1 MSSWRRS
8 FPKTMG
14 YHLSLSRLNHWL
26 PRAQAHPKVMQGT
39 ADFHHQIAA
48 AFLPQTDPVF
58 DNATA
63 LDAAVD
69 MFDPQP
75 TVRERLIRS
84 VLLPCQLL
92 ATGFLGRHEDCHV
105 GQREGQETQILQ
117 QPAPCGQGIR
127 RRVGH
132 AFIMHAASPGITEKE
147 DDAPLGAVM
156 GKRGEVG
163 TTAGAATRGGRS
175 SSTGITT
182 VAASASDT
190 PNRCARA
197 VRDRVGASPRARSA
211 ASNTGRR
218 T

>member
-1 MSSWRRS
+1 MALRTWRIITAPQVGGSNASVWSSI
-8 FPKTMG
+8 
-14 YHLSLSRLNHWL
+14 HLSLSRLNHWL

-92 ATGFLGRHEDCHV
+92 
-105 GQREGQETQILQ
+105 
-117 QPAPCGQGIR
+117 
-127 RRVGH
+127 
-132 AFIMHAASPGITEKE
+132 
-147 DDAPLGAVM
+147 
-156 GKRGEVG
+156 
-163 TTAGAATRGGRS
+163 
-175 SSTGITT
+175 
-182 VAASASDT
+182 
-190 PNRCARA
+190 
-197 VRDRVGASPRARSA
+197 
-211 ASNTGRR
+211 
-218 T
+218 